1 MHSFPQLSQQPCGVG
16 GQAGISKQTNTMG
29 LAQHDKAPLSTGG
42 PRKGGSGKLCMDV
55 GVRAGGGVDTGM
67 GLECL

>member
-1 MHSFPQLSQQPCGVG
+1 
-16 GQAGISKQTNTMG
+16 MG

-67 GLECL
+67 GLECM